1 MKAVKILTKTDESG
15 MAEIRVA
22 TDIKNS
28 DVSLIV
34 VVENAHDD
42 TKSGARKNRYD
53 FSDLLGKV
61 KWDEDPVEYQRRLRE
76 EW

>member
-34 VVENAHDD
+34 VVENTHDEN
-42 TKSGARKNRYD
+42 KPGARINRYD

-61 KWDEDPVEYQRRLRE
+61 KWDGDPVEYQRRLRE